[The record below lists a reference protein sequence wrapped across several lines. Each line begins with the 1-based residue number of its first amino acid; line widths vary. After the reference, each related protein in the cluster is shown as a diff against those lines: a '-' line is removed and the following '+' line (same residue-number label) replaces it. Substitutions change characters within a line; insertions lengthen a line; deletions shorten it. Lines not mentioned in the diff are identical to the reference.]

1 MLCVIETTITNNGTC
16 ASSIWIVNASQAQGR
31 LWVTLRHSQTR
42 LWVGLLAGK
51 DYGSPFASPPPLHK
65 STVGLCGA
73 FANIHSRWYLFQSD
87 TPQKGKLLLS
97 QIIMLVIDDMK
108 KCKKASATKPPDA
121 MREQVHF
128 FFIARLLLMHTPTP
142 LQISNTTAAVVII
155 SWSYQ
160 KGKRKPF
167 QCGAR
172 CKLTLTYELLMS
184 TLPSSKW

>member
-1 MLCVIETTITNNGTC
+1 M
-16 ASSIWIVNASQAQGR
+16 SSRQQ
-31 LWVTLRHSQTR
+31 SQTTE
-42 LWVGLLAGK
+42 LAPHRSGSSTHRRRREDFGSPCVARRQ
-51 DYGSPFASPPPLHK
+51 DYGSVCLQGKTMGPPLHPLPPCTK
-65 STVGLCGA
+65 VQSVSAVRSLTYTHDGTYS
-73 FANIHSRWYLFQSD
+73 SRTL
-87 TPQKGKLLLS
+87 PQKGKLLLS

-121 MREQVHF
+121 TREQVHF

-167 QCGAR
+167 QCDAR